1 MIPKRFPENSIIN
14 CDSQALNM
22 LADLALSS
30 AASSTPPCELRNLPS
45 VSELPQN
52 NVLLSKENSLHST
65 SDHEYHRGVKS
76 QKGVLLP
83 KPSSDEKL
91 NSESD
96 LPISQEENLVPFA
109 QLLAIT
115 QSVPPEEVQESS
127 DASQNSVAVEH
138 SYALLLAEQSKKH
151 LHQRKLPSPAFAKNG
166 AKGPEAGT
174 PIGKVMPFRH
184 LQNTSPLQKLSE
196 DSLTKRKSLFVS
208 SSLKDFFCSHTVLS
222 CDGSFKITFKCEGEY
237 AFGLDSRYTSNPLEK
252 TVVRALHG

>member
-1 MIPKRFPENSIIN
+1 
-14 CDSQALNM
+14 M

-30 AASSTPPCELRNLPS
+30 AASSVPSCEVRNLS
-45 VSELPQN
+45 CFSELPQN
-52 NVLLSKENSLHST
+52 NVLFSKENSLHGN

-83 KPSSDEKL
+83 KPSSDEKI

-96 LPISQEENLVPFA
+96 LTVSQEENLVLCDQP
-109 QLLAIT
+109 LAIA
-115 QSVPPEEVQESS
+115 QPAPPEEARESS

-151 LHQRKLPSPAFAKNG
+151 LYQRKLPSPAFAKNG

-208 SSLKDFFCSHTVLS
+208 SILKDFFCSHTVLS
-222 CDGSFKITFKCEGEY
+222 CDGSLKITFKCEGEY
-237 AFGLDSRYTSNPLEK
+237 AFSLDSRYTSNPLEK
-252 TVVRALHG
+252 TIVRALHG

>member
-1 MIPKRFPENSIIN
+1 
-14 CDSQALNM
+14 M

-30 AASSTPPCELRNLPS
+30 AASSVPSCEVRNLS
-45 VSELPQN
+45 CFSELPQN
-52 NVLLSKENSLHST
+52 NVLFSKENSLHGT

-83 KPSSDEKL
+83 KPSSDEKI

-96 LPISQEENLVPFA
+96 LTVSQEENLVLCDQP
-109 QLLAIT
+109 LAIA
-115 QSVPPEEVQESS
+115 QPAPPEEARESS

-151 LHQRKLPSPAFAKNG
+151 LYQRKLPSPAFAKNG

-208 SSLKDFFCSHTVLS
+208 SILKDFFCSHTVLS
-222 CDGSFKITFKCEGEY
+222 CDGSLKITFKCEGEY
-237 AFGLDSRYTSNPLEK
+237 AFSLDSRYTSNPLEK
-252 TVVRALHG
+252 TIVRALHG